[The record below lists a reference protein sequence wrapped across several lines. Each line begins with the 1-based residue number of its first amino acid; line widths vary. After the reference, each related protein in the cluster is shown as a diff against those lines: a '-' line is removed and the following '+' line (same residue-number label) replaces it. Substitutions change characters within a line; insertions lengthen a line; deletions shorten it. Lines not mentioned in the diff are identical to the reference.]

1 MNYLSTTTYWVLV
14 LKSAFRIA
22 RYRPDEVSTESL
34 LAISTTFNISIRSMD
49 VLKVALDCIGE
60 NNSNGPRSSE
70 ISQWTSLARTLKG
83 SDLPGLDKSLTTRS
97 YLVGNALSIADAA
110 VYVALMTKEVDVTG
124 YKNISRFVL
133 HIQNRVKAVRGV
145 KVLSPSTRPTFIP
158 STLMAV
164 VAAPTPKK
172 DTTTASAA
180 DGGKDKEADQ
190 GKRGKKEKKEKE
202 GVSSSAPAPAPAADA
217 DLNPSLLDIRVGEV
231 VKCWNH
237 PDSEK
242 LLCEEVDLGEAT
254 GPRNIASGIR
264 EFYSAEEFM
273 GKKVSVHLD
282 CVSYMGNLC
291 RPRGRDCL

>member
-1 MNYLSTTTYWVLV
+1 
-14 LKSAFRIA
+14 
-22 RYRPDEVSTESL
+22 
-34 LAISTTFNISIRSMD
+34 MD
-49 VLKVALDCIGE
+49 VLKVALDCMGE

-70 ISQWTSLARTLKG
+70 ISQWTSLARTLKA

-133 HIQNRVKAVRGV
+133 HIQNSVKAVRGV
-145 KVLSPSTRPTFIP
+145 KALSPSTRPTFIP
-158 STLMAV
+158 SSLMAAV

-190 GKRGKKEKKEKE
+190 GKKGKKEKKEKE
-202 GVSSSAPAPAPAADA
+202 GVSSSAPAPAPAPAADA

-282 CVSYMGNLC
+282 CVSYMGNLR